1 MTSQFHGKMFDNPN
15 NLLFASSCQKMLFA
29 DYHISM
35 VLIMMPISL
44 IFGQEFFCAVFA
56 SEGSRLI
63 FRHAPAN
70 MTESDNI

>member
-1 MTSQFHGKMFDNPN
+1 MLVS
-15 NLLFASSCQKMLFA
+15 KMLFA

-44 IFGQEFFCAVFA
+44 IFGQEFLCAVFA
-56 SEGSRLI
+56 SEGSTLI